1 MRNTLYSLTSIMTPY
16 KIIGESFDWG
26 CSLSQPMSGSFYKK
40 EDKYVASLCLA
51 GTPKSE
57 IDAEIEEDVLKIK
70 TKQHSYVCYLPDNL
84 DKDSCSLKYED
95 GILTISLNEKKKNV
109 KKLTL

>member
-1 MRNTLYSLTSIMTPY
+1 MRNTLYSLTSILTPY
-16 KIIGESFDWG
+16 KILGESFDCFG
-26 CSLSQPMSGSFYKK
+26 ADYGSFYKK

-109 KKLTL
+109 KKITL